1 MTDTLHTTSDRPD
14 NIRIANAQAFWG
26 DYSLAAADLLR
37 QEPDIDFLTLDYL
50 AEVSMSILAKQQQ
63 RQSDRGYAADFVD
76 VVRSIAPFWNQGS
89 RVKVIANAGGLAP
102 RLCAL
107 ACQAALREA
116 GCPGKR
122 IGVVTGDDV
131 LHILRSDADA
141 ELSCNLDTGE
151 PLGDHR
157 EQLITANAY
166 VGAAAMVQALQAD
179 CDLII
184 TGRVADPS
192 MVVEPCQYAFGWA
205 HDDYDRLAGATIAG
219 HLIECGTHVTGG
231 ISTQW
236 MDLENVTEIGYP
248 IVEVDATGECVVT
261 KPKETGGAVNVRTVK
276 EQLLYELGNP
286 DSYLSPDCTVSF
298 LSLTV
303 EQVGADRVAVRG
315 AKGSAPPATLK
326 VSATYPAGFQS
337 SGSLVIFGEQAA
349 EKGRRA
355 GAAVLSRLQSRG
367 LAPAESRIE
376 CLGAGSAVP
385 LPHLQRTDAT
395 EIVLRVSVADADR
408 ATVAPFARDWTS
420 LVCSGPQGTTGYAAG
435 RPRVSETFAYW
446 PCLVDADRVSLS
458 VEVLS

>member
-1 MTDTLHTTSDRPD
+1 MTDTLHTKPHRPD
-14 NIRIANAQAFWG
+14 TIRIANAQAFWG

-37 QEPDIDFLTLDYL
+37 QEPDLDFLTLDYL

-63 RQSDRGYAADFVD
+63 RQPDRGYAADFVD
-76 VVRSIAPFWNQGS
+76 VVRSIAPFWNDGR

-102 RLCAL
+102 RECAI

-116 GCPGKR
+116 GCLDKK

-131 LHILRSDADA
+131 LCVLQA
-141 ELSCNLDTGE
+141 EPHAPLSGNLDTGE
-151 PLGDHR
+151 TLGER
-157 EQLITANAY
+157 AQQLITANAY
-166 VGAAAMVQALQAD
+166 VGAAAIVQALQAD

-192 MVVEPCQYAFGWA
+192 MVVAPCQYAFDWA
-205 HDDYDRLAGATIAG
+205 ADDYDRLAGATIAG

-236 MDLENVTEIGYP
+236 MDLADVSQIGYP
-248 IVEVDATGECVVT
+248 IVEVDAAGGCVVT

-303 EQVGADRVAVRG
+303 EQIGSDRVAVRG
-315 AKGSAPPATLK
+315 ARGSAPPATLK
-326 VSATYPAGFQS
+326 VSATYPAGFHS

-355 GAAVLSRLQSRG
+355 GAAVLNRLQSQG
-367 LAPAESRIE
+367 LAPDESRIE
-376 CLGAGSAVP
+376 CLGGGSTVP
-385 LPHLQRTDAT
+385 LPHLQRDDLT
-395 EIVLRVSVADADR
+395 EVVLRVSVADAER
-408 ATVAPFARDWTS
+408 TPVAQFARDWTS

-435 RPRVSETFAYW
+435 RPRVSQTFAYW